1 MAEIIPALLG
11 ADQISLGH
19 RANQVA
25 DLVNY
30 FHFDMADGEFASRP
44 PGGQLQPEN
53 LDWLPESAKVEVHLM
68 VAEPE
73 AFMAHWLTL
82 ADRIIIHQEA
92 AVDWENIFELGRRA
106 AVKIALA
113 VLLDTPLSQPPAY
126 YEAFDLVQL
135 MGIKTIGYQ
144 GQPFESKVV
153 ERVKSLRSHSPNVK
167 ISVDGGVNL
176 ENASALI
183 HAGADQLVVGSGLW
197 ARADP
202 RTVLQ
207 KLQTL

>member
-19 RANQVA
+19 QASQVA

-30 FHFDMADGEFASRP
+30 FHLDVADGEFAPRS

-73 AFMAHWLTL
+73 AVIARWLTL
-82 ADRIIIHQEA
+82 ADRIIVHQEA
-92 AVDWENIFELGRRA
+92 TGDWENIFELGRRS
-106 AVKIALA
+106 AVKIGLA

-126 YEAFDLVQL
+126 YEAFDLIQL

-144 GQPFESKVV
+144 GQPFETKVI
-153 ERVKSLRSHSPNVK
+153 ERVKSLRSQVLNVK

-176 ENASALI
+176 ENVSALI
-183 HAGADQLVVGSGLW
+183 RAGADQLVVGSGLW
-197 ARADP
+197 QATDP
-202 RTVLQ
+202 RQTLA